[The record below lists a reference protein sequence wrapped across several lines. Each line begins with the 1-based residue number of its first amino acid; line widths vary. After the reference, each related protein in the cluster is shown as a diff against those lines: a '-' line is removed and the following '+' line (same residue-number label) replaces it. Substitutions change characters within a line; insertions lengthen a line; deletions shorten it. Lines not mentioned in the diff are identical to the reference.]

1 MNLNKRLFY
10 ILFPSGRFLNTSQG
24 SLLLSDAIKEA
35 RRQQR
40 LPEGRS
46 GRSVG
51 RTISRSG
58 GGQATAASN
67 SSLHGGGGGK
77 KVGTKDQQM
86 NTEPLYYPKWPQS
99 NAVDNPMAPLQAP
112 WPLLP
117 PIDQRGTQ
125 NRRKHSS
132 SSLPTSVRTFLEAQN
147 HR

>member
-10 ILFPSGRFLNTSQG
+10 ILFLSGRFLNTSQG

-46 GRSVG
+46 GRSLG
-51 RTISRSG
+51 RTTSRISG
-58 GGQATAASN
+58 HAAAAAAS
-67 SSLHGGGGGK
+67 SSDGQ

-99 NAVDNPMAPLQAP
+99 NTLDSNPMAPLQVVFSF
-112 WPLLP
+112 
-117 PIDQRGTQ
+117 G
-125 NRRKHSS
+125 
-132 SSLPTSVRTFLEAQN
+132 
-147 HR
+147 